1 MVILHDTD
9 DPDSSSTDI
18 GCPCD
23 SGGNVLAGLAEKARI
38 VADLIAP
45 FSSLLTSLV
54 QAATVL
60 ALIRG
65 QSI

>member
-9 DPDSSSTDI
+9 DPDSSSTDA

-23 SGGNVLAGLAEKARI
+23 SDENVLAGIAEKARI

-54 QAATVL
+54 QAATVV

-65 QSI
+65 QSV

>member
-9 DPDSSSTDI
+9 DPDSSSTDA

-23 SGGNVLAGLAEKARI
+23 GNVLAGIAEKARI

-54 QAATVL
+54 QAATVV